1 MPWQTQMKTLSLMQS
16 TASLQIIAAR
26 AEKLNARQAKMLLK
40 TSINILSE
48 NEEIKSQ
55 RADHGPHTPLLTLPS
70 NTYLYYQ
77 HLTSKFDPKL
87 ASELVEGK
95 KGQGL
100 DSPGKPET
108 NCLIKLLVFLS

>member
-1 MPWQTQMKTLSLMQS
+1 MPWQTQMKTRSLMQS
-16 TASLQIIAAR
+16 TASLQIIAAQ
-26 AEKLNARQAKMLLK
+26 AEKLKACQVKMLLK
-40 TSINILSE
+40 TSINILSK

-55 RADHGPHTPLLTLPS
+55 RADHRPHTPLLTLPS

-77 HLTSKFDPKL
+77 HLTSKFDLKL
-87 ASELVEGK
+87 ASELVERK

-108 NCLIKLLVFLS
+108 NCLLK